1 MKRHRVVGYLKKK
14 KKDPPVYFSQETHFT
29 SKDIKPQSE
38 WMEQD
43 IPCRCKPKKSGI
55 SHTYTRQYRFQQ
67 KKVTEN
73 EGHYR
78 MINRLITQEDKQ
90 S

>member
-1 MKRHRVVGYLKKK
+1 MNRWNKIFPA
-14 KKDPPVYFSQETHFT
+14 DANQ
-29 SKDIKPQSE
+29 
-38 WMEQD
+38 
-43 IPCRCKPKKSGI
+43 KKSGI

-73 EGHYR
+73 EGHDR